1 MRCLRLSRGNISF
14 LRSEKLLAGTMRV
27 QKVTL
32 RNKLGEIGNLGYR
45 IFGILKLFVAN
56 RVFLQN

>member
-1 MRCLRLSRGNISF
+1 MRCLKLSRGNISF
-14 LRSEKLLAGTMRV
+14 RRSENILEGTMRV